1 MAGNSVERIG
11 CGRGSRANVGSAGKL
26 GKGKVYGGTLKS
38 QIWVFSRRGLALGH
52 THIGPFI
59 RWGHTYSV
67 GTHLFGGD
75 TPAAEISISGIS
87 GRDTPI
93 VAYCVDTLGKG
104 THGHVGEGDTGI
116 GEGDTGVCGLSRRRL
131 RGGHTPAGCRRGTNP
146 ACSKRSEALWHG
158 FADAA
163 YLGGIRRA
171 GTHPGR
177 SL

>member
-67 GTHLFGGD
+67 GTHQQRRYRL
-75 TPAAEISISGIS
+75 AAYREGTHQLWRIAWTRW
-87 GRDTPI
+87 GRGHM
-93 VAYCVDTLGKG
+93 DTLGKG
-104 THGHVGEGDTGI
+104 TQALGKGTQVF
-116 GEGDTGVCGLSRRRL
+116 
-131 RGGHTPAGCRRGTNP
+131 AGCR
-146 ACSKRSEALWHG
+146 
-158 FADAA
+158 DAVCA
-163 YLGGIRRA
+163 GDTRLPDAGGAQILRVRKEVKHF
-171 GTHPGR
+171 GMVLRTRHT
-177 SL
+177 